1 MNLNEYEPMRSGVGW
16 SPRDPVSWVKL
27 ERGLD
32 RRNSRRRMKRA
43 LNKAR
48 RQGGKAA
55 LREDPY
61 EVAALEPE
69 PVVWVEASGWVERG
83 YYYDDEPDWY
93 SNEWHRVDRV
103 RDLLRSLAA
112 EISELN
118 DLPAGLRED
127 FIYVT
132 RELLF
137 TVRPC

>member
-1 MNLNEYEPMRSGVGW
+1 MNLNEYEPMRSGVGRNL
-16 SPRDPVSWVKL
+16 RDVVSWVAL
-27 ERGLD
+27 EKGLD

-43 LNKAR
+43 LNKSR

-69 PVVWVEASGWVERG
+69 PVVWIEASGWVERD
-83 YYYDDEPDWY
+83 YYDDEPDWY

-103 RDLLRSLAA
+103 RDLLRSLAE
-112 EISELN
+112 EIGELN
-118 DLPAGLRED
+118 ELPAGLRED
-127 FIYVT
+127 FIHVT